1 MKKLTI
7 VLLLLSL
14 TRIGVAY
21 ADTTNPS
28 TSQDYFFGTK
38 QAAAN
43 LNQVLALL
51 VGPAGAPGPAG
62 VAGKDG
68 LIGLNGVD
76 GLDGAPGAAGVNG
89 KDGVDGK
96 DGISVASAAF
106 TGAQGTCTNGGT
118 KLTDATGTVTYICN
132 GANGAPGPAGA
143 NGINGTNGINGGS
156 GGGGSLTYG
165 QGIITVG
172 ACDTDGVVAF
182 DVKRKYNGTDFVFSQ
197 FTVGDSRV
205 TDGDV
210 DAACNTLTFSIY
222 ITIAPT
228 VAVSSTR
235 MYQPGDLIVCSK
247 VITSAPWPTTNPQFT
262 FTDQLTPG
270 ICKIS
275 SRTTATSTYITN
287 NSVSVLTTVGSTL
300 AIEEISTADYTDQIG
315 FSIG

>member
-7 VLLLLSL
+7 ILLLLSL

-21 ADTTNPS
+21 ADTTNAS

-76 GLDGAPGAAGVNG
+76 GLDGAPGVAGKDG
-89 KDGVDGK
+89 RDGVDGK

-106 TGAQGTCTNGGT
+106 TGAQGTCSNGGT

-143 NGINGTNGINGGS
+143 NGTNGINGGS

-165 QGIITVG
+165 QGIISVG

-182 DVKRKYNGTDFVFSQ
+182 DVKRKYNGYDFVFSQ

-228 VAVSSTR
+228 VAVSTTR

-247 VITSAPWPTTNPQFT
+247 VITSSPWPTTNPQFT

-287 NSVSVLTTVGSTL
+287 NSLSVPTAVGSTL

>member
-1 MKKLTI
+1 MKKLVI
-7 VLLLLSL
+7 ALLLLSL

-21 ADTTNPS
+21 ADTTNPE

-51 VGPAGAPGPAG
+51 VGPEGAPGPAG

-76 GLDGAPGAAGVNG
+76 GLDGAPGAAGVDG
-89 KDGVDGK
+89 KDGVDGR

-106 TGAQGTCTNGGT
+106 TGVQGTCTNGGT
-118 KLTDATGTVTYICN
+118 KLTDATGTVTFICN

-143 NGINGTNGINGGS
+143 NGTNGINGG
-156 GGGGSLTYG
+156 GGGGALTYG
-165 QGIITVG
+165 QGIISVG

-182 DVKRKYNGTDFVFSQ
+182 DVKRKYNGYDFVFSQ
-197 FTVGDSRV
+197 FTVGDTRV

-210 DAACNTLTFSIY
+210 DAACNNLTFSIY
-222 ITIAPT
+222 ITITPT
-228 VAVSSTR
+228 VAVSTTR

-247 VITSAPWPTTNPQFT
+247 VITASPWPTTNPQFS
-262 FTDQLTPG
+262 FTDQETPG

-275 SRTTATSTYITN
+275 SRTTVTSTFISTN
-287 NSVSVLTTVGSTL
+287 NLTVPTTVGSTL